1 MKKKIF
7 SLLMVLVLLLAV
19 VACGKKPVDDNKP
32 DDGGDNKETVV
43 EVSTVL
49 DYKGNDDVLTKGVV
63 FALTSEG
70 FYMADSKAGI
80 YVKLSDANKSLL
92 TSLKKG
98 DEVEV
103 SGKFALS
110 NGQPFVKNASAKVL
124 ASDKTALSAS
134 AMKLAQVN
142 ALTASDKANYGKL
155 FTVVA
160 AVSKDEANRIV
171 LTDDTGSVILGD
183 ENYAE
188 YNQYVGKKIST
199 SYVLVSFDNSKWT
212 VLALK
217 ETASVQFVNVDD
229 VKDKIYETV
238 TVPAETY
245 GALELVTSY
254 EPEPGVE
261 FTWSVKE
268 GNAIEITNNVPDVKI
283 GLEADSNVVLTLTL
297 TSGTTSASKDYT
309 ITVKAA
315 KAVSLEAGKAE
326 ADYVVTSGLVVACGI
341 ADEMSSYHYII
352 VRDQEDSSLTYY
364 PIGVSSEMRKSVKV
378 GDKIQFVGKYFTDE
392 NVEEGKVARPRYDDV
407 QAIKV
412 LESGIAVDYTAM
424 NPITL
429 ETVADYEDAANN
441 KHEQVLLYKVVNPFM
456 VGSGS
461 TTYNWNQF
469 GPTLASAGSGIT
481 NTRQFS
487 MLIKNLAEN
496 GLNTWEADFAV
507 PTKANGAKQ
516 YPGTVLYVFSIY
528 QTGDTKWSFI
538 LPNSSA
544 SVYDEKE
551 AVKVKINELLPAE
564 ITATEA
570 GTCELPAKVTIG
582 EKEYALTWTSS
593 DDSKLNA
600 STGAYPVL
608 YDETTVEL
616 TAKFNVGE
624 QEAELKFNIKM
635 LAKAVEAISISEALE
650 QAATAEG
657 NTATIIKLEA
667 YIANIGSSSENN
679 AEFRYGLMLTDGKKV
694 AYFKTTQY
702 TVGETELKP
711 YDKIEI
717 RNAKIT
723 CNADEHII
731 TDGEISYISSNN
743 TIDYS
748 NLVIDVTVTNEE
760 ELAAFLGAHGVTR
773 GLVVKFAG
781 ESIYFVGTGSSS
793 ATGRYQLN
801 YKKAAS
807 SAAARYTYNLTENKE
822 KSLVFNLPGTR
833 LIVDRD
839 WWTDCDMPEKSGSKA
854 FEVQGSLI
862 AVGGYNGNT
871 MHAWTVINAD
881 EFKLHKVSDE
891 TLVGRAIEAAIDTTI
906 NAYAAGTYELPASVT
921 VGETN
926 YALTW
931 TSANNDV
938 MNGSGVY
945 AAVTSETKVK
955 LTASFK
961 VGETDCTYEVEFTL
975 VSTEPEPLTV
985 SEALTQEN
993 GTKVTVV
1000 GAVIAFSA
1008 DGNSGAANK
1017 GFVMMD
1023 NATGKIIQV
1032 RNYAASVTYP
1042 EFKYDNSEANVAIG
1056 DSVKVKGTFTSV
1068 SGDALYIDLNAE
1080 AKVSFVEKVTLNY
1093 HEGEEGSAVV
1103 EIKTDAELAA
1113 LMTSG
1118 DYFGKILKLVATA
1131 DNPIH
1136 VSGSGTGASTICNF
1150 KLGFHYGDGTSS
1162 NQIYYEGITISTK
1175 SDVNAPNT
1183 DGTTTFSKA
1192 LYGATRDDGKMGAS
1206 TNNERVG
1213 TLYIT
1218 ICYKTGTYYQS
1229 SIVNFAGCSL
1239 TEKPSA

>member
-7 SLLMVLVLLLAV
+7 SLLMVFVLLLAV
-19 VACGKKPVDDNKP
+19 VACGKKKPVDNTP
-32 DDGGDNKETVV
+32 DDGGEDEPTVV

-49 DYKGNDDVLTKGVV
+49 EYKPNDSVLTKGVV
-63 FALTSEG
+63 FALTSDG

-80 YVKLSDANKSLL
+80 YVQLSDANKSSL

-103 SGKFALS
+103 SGKFATR
-110 NGQPFVKNASAKVL
+110 NNQPFIKNASAKVL

-142 ALTASDKANYGKL
+142 VLTATEKANYGKL

-171 LTDDTGSVILGD
+171 LTDDTGFVYLAD
-183 ENYAE
+183 ENYAD
-188 YNQYVGKKIST
+188 YSQYVGKKIST
-199 SYVLVSFDNSKWT
+199 SYVLVSYDNNNWT

-229 VKDKIYETV
+229 VKEKIYETV
-238 TVPAETY
+238 IVPAETY
-245 GALELVTSY
+245 GTLELVTSY

-268 GNAIEITNNVPDVKI
+268 GNAIEITDNVPNVKI

-297 TSGTTSASKDYT
+297 TSGTTSATKDYS

-315 KAVSLEAGKAE
+315 KAVTLAGGKAE
-326 ADYVVTSGLVVACGI
+326 SGYLVTSGLVVACGI
-341 ADEMSSYHYII
+341 ADELSNYHYII
-352 VRDQEDSSLTYY
+352 VIDQADESLTYY
-364 PIGVSSEMRKSVKV
+364 PISVSSEMRKSVKV
-378 GDKIQFVGKYFTDE
+378 GDKIQFVGKYFADETVEE
-392 NVEEGKVARPRYDDV
+392 NVVARPRYDDV

-412 LESGIAVDYTAM
+412 LESGISVDYTTM
-424 NPITL
+424 NAITL
-429 ETVADYEDAANN
+429 ETTADYEAAANN
-441 KHEQVLLYKVVNPFM
+441 NHEKVLLYKVVNPFM

-481 NTRQFS
+481 NSRQFS

-507 PTKANGAKQ
+507 PTKAVGAKQ

-528 QTGDTKWSFI
+528 QTGETKWSFI

-544 SVYDEKE
+544 SIYDEKE
-551 AVKVKINELLPAE
+551 AVKVAINEVLASE

-570 GTCELPAKVTIG
+570 GTYELPAKVTIG
-582 EKEYALTWTSS
+582 EKEYALTWASS

-616 TAKFNVGE
+616 TATFTVGE
-624 QEAELKFNIKM
+624 KQEELKFSIKM
-635 LAKAVEAISISEALE
+635 LAKAVEAISVSQALE
-650 QAATAEG
+650 EAASAEG

-748 NLVIDVTVTNEE
+748 QLVIDATITTEE

-781 ESIYFVGTGSSS
+781 ESIYFVGTGSTS

-833 LIVDRD
+833 LIVPTD
-839 WWTDCDMPEKSGSKA
+839 WWTDCGMPEKSGSKSY
-854 FEVQGSLI
+854 EVQGSLI

-891 TLVGRAIEAAIDTTI
+891 TLVGRAIEAAVDPTI
-906 NAYAAGTYELPASVT
+906 NAYTAGTYELPASVK
-921 VGETN
+921 VGETD

-931 TSANNDV
+931 TSANDAI
-938 MNGSGVY
+938 MNGFGVY

-961 VGETDCTYEVEFTL
+961 VGETNCTYEVEFTL
-975 VSTEPEPLTV
+975 VSTEPAPLTV
-985 SEALTQEN
+985 TEALNQEN
-993 GTKVTVV
+993 GAKVTVV

-1008 DGNSGAANK
+1008 DGNSGSANK

-1032 RNYAASVTYP
+1032 RNYAETVTYP

-1068 SGDALYIDLNAE
+1068 TGDALYIDLNKE

-1103 EIKTDAELAA
+1103 EIKTDAELDA

-1118 DYFGKILKLVATA
+1118 DYFGKILKFVGTA
-1131 DNPIH
+1131 ENPIYT
-1136 VSGSGTGASTICNF
+1136 SGSGTSASTICNF
-1150 KLGFHYGDGTSS
+1150 KVGFHYDG
-1162 NQIYYEGITISTK
+1162 QIKYNNITISTK

-1192 LYGATRDDGKMGAS
+1192 LYGATRDDGKMAGS
-1206 TNNERVG
+1206 ESHERVG

-1218 ICYKTGTYYQS
+1218 VCYKTSTYYQS

-1239 TEKPSA
+1239 EAKPAA

>member
-7 SLLMVLVLLLAV
+7 SLLMVFVLLLAV
-19 VACGKKPVDDNKP
+19 VACGKKKPVDNTP
-32 DDGGDNKETVV
+32 DDGDNKETVV

-49 DYKGNDDVLTKGVV
+49 EYKGNDDVLTKGVV
-63 FALTSEG
+63 FALTSDG

-229 VKDKIYETV
+229 VKEKIYETV
-238 TVPAETY
+238 SVPEETY
-245 GALELVTSY
+245 GTLELVTSY

-268 GNAIEITNNVPDVKI
+268 GNAIEITDNVPNVKI
-283 GLEADSNVVLTLTL
+283 GLESDANVVLTLTL
-297 TSGTTSASKDYT
+297 TSGTTSATKDYS

-315 KAVSLEAGKAE
+315 KAVTLAGGKAE
-326 ADYVVTSGLVVACGI
+326 SGYLVTSGLVVACGI
-341 ADEMSSYHYII
+341 ADELSNYHYII
-352 VRDQEDSSLTYY
+352 VIDQADESLTYY

-378 GDKIQFVGKYFTDE
+378 GDKIQFVGKYYADETVEE
-392 NVEEGKVARPRYDDV
+392 NVVARPRYDDV

-412 LESGIAVDYTAM
+412 LESGITVDYTTM
-424 NPITL
+424 NAITL
-429 ETVADYEDAANN
+429 ETTADYEAAANN
-441 KHEQVLLYKVVNPFM
+441 NHEKVLLYKVVNPFM

-481 NTRQFS
+481 NSRQFS

-507 PTKANGAKQ
+507 PTKAVGAKQ

-528 QTGDTKWSFI
+528 QTGETKWSFI

-544 SVYDEKE
+544 SIYDEKE
-551 AVKVKINELLPAE
+551 AVKVAINEVLASE

-570 GTCELPAKVTIG
+570 GTYELPAKVTIG

-616 TAKFNVGE
+616 TATFTVGE
-624 QEAELKFNIKM
+624 KQEELKFSIKM
-635 LAKAVEAISISEALE
+635 LAKAVEAISVSQALE
-650 QAATAEG
+650 EAASAEE

-748 NLVIDVTVTNEE
+748 QLVIDVTVTNEE

-839 WWTDCDMPEKSGSKA
+839 WWTDCGMPEKSGSKS

-891 TLVGRAIEAAIDTTI
+891 TLVGRAIEAAVDPTI

-931 TSANNDV
+931 TSANDAI

-975 VSTEPEPLTV
+975 VSTEPAPLTV
-985 SEALTQEN
+985 TEALSQEN
-993 GTKVTVV
+993 GAKVTVV
-1000 GAVIAFSA
+1000 GAVIAFAS
-1008 DGNSGAANK
+1008 DGNNNSTNK

-1032 RNYAASVTYP
+1032 RNYGATNTYP
-1042 EFKYDNSEANVAIG
+1042 EYKYDNSEANVAIG
-1056 DSVKVKGTFTSV
+1056 DSVKVKGTFTAIA
-1068 SGDALYIDLNAE
+1068 GDAVYIDLNAE
-1080 AKVSFVEKVTLNY
+1080 SKVSFVEKVTLNY

-1103 EIKTDAELAA
+1103 EVKTDAELAA
-1113 LMTSG
+1113 IMTSG
-1118 DYFGKILKLVATA
+1118 DYYGKILKLVGTA

-1150 KLGFHYGDGTSS
+1150 KLGFHYGDGDNS
-1162 NQIYYEGITISTK
+1162 NQIYYNGVTISTK

-1192 LYGATRDDGKMGAS
+1192 LYGATRDDGKMGGS
-1206 TNNERVG
+1206 TNNERIG

-1218 ICYKTGTYYQS
+1218 ICYKTSTYYQS

-1239 TEKPSA
+1239 EAKPAA